1 MPEMAAAMANASRR
15 SPEKEA
21 ESDRQGYLFEN
32 KQHPQLK
39 GTLTVL
45 FQYVSPVSWYKY
57 KSTSKATRASL
68 ETTRSVRPQLWS
80 KVKEVPIRLYLI

>member
-32 KQHPQLK
+32 KQRPQLK

-45 FQYVSPVSWYKY
+45 FQYVSPVRWYKY
-57 KSTSKATRASL
+57 KSTSKATRTAL
-68 ETTRSVRPQLWS
+68 ETTR
-80 KVKEVPIRLYLI
+80 